1 MKTMKEQ
8 LVVWCK
14 VNNVPKPAKPKKR
27 HKKKQPVRQSEK
39 LTERDMKYLMNTN
52 MQTLRR
58 GKGGAYK

>member
-14 VNNVPKPAKPKKR
+14 VNNVARPAKPKKR
-27 HKKKQPVRQSEK
+27 KPKKQPVTQSEK

-58 GKGGAYK
+58 GKGGAFK